1 MYIKAVVAMSVNGLI
16 TNGADTNV
24 TSWTSDEDKA
34 HFKASRAESNLI
46 VMGKNTYLA
55 IRKTMVLSDKTLR
68 VVLVNDL
75 SEFLHDTVDGKLEF
89 SNLEPEQ
96 LVEWL
101 EDLGFENML
110 LAGGSYVY
118 SAFLNAG
125 LIDEF
130 QINMEP
136 VIFESGTPLFSD
148 LKSMQKLK
156 LVSSK
161 QLNPNGTLL
170 LSYVPVDP
178 HKP

>member
-1 MYIKAVVAMSVNGLI
+1 MYIKAVIAMSLNGYI
-16 TNGADTNV
+16 TNGSDTDV
-24 TSWTSDEDKA
+24 TKWTSDEDKA
-34 HFKASRAESNLI
+34 LFKASRAESTLI

-55 IRKTMVLSDKTLR
+55 IKNSVVLSDKTLR
-68 VVLVNDL
+68 VVLTKNL
-75 SEFLHDTVDGKLEF
+75 NEFLHDTVDGKLEF
-89 SNLEPEQ
+89 SNLEPLQ

-101 EDLGFENML
+101 SGMGYENML
-110 LAGGSYVY
+110 LLGGSHVY
-118 SAFLNAG
+118 SAFLDAG
-125 LIDEF
+125 LINEL
-130 QINMEP
+130 QINIEP